1 MMIAA
6 SLCGATNATEFS
18 LFAQERKQA
27 LSRLIEYEEAPSHD
41 TFSRL
46 LRLLDPEAFG
56 RAFAAFAAGFAQACQ
71 GVISLAGRRC
81 GGPMRK
87 ALRRARPDCVG
98 LCRRDA
104 TVSGG
109 SLAWRW

>member
-6 SLCGATNATEFS
+6 SLCGASNATEFS

-27 LSRLIEYEEAPSHD
+27 LSRLIEYEVAPSHD

-56 RAFAAFAAGFAQACQ
+56 RAFAAFAAGFARACQ
-71 GVISLAGRRC
+71 EVVSSTARRC
-81 GGPMRK
+81 GGPMRRV
-87 ALRRARPDCVG
+87 LRPVRP
-98 LCRRDA
+98 
-104 TVSGG
+104 
-109 SLAWRW
+109 